1 MSFDNYAGPRM
12 LSADHSEAHQIRA
25 GVYQFPALGTDGAV
39 IDLSAW
45 KNEHIE
51 LAWYPDVDEYSAGEP
66 LLYGFFKSEDEAA
79 PESDPAF
86 DTTTSSDEGEGIEK
100 VANAPARLSGSRE
113 AIRIT
118 VPPSH
123 PFLRIEAASG
133 TGWCLVRHAEG

>member
-12 LSADHSEAHQIRA
+12 LSDDHSAAHTIRA
-25 GVYQFPALGTDGAV
+25 GAYQYPALDTDGAV
-39 IDLSAW
+39 VDLSAW
-45 KNEHIE
+45 KNEYVE
-51 LAWYPDVDEYSAGEP
+51 LSWYPVDGVV
-66 LLYGFFKSEDEAA
+66 LLYGFFKTAEEA
-79 PESDPAF
+79 DPAEGTAF
-86 DTTTSSDEGEGIEK
+86 DTTTSSDDVVGEEPVGKI
-100 VANAPARLSGSRE
+100 ANAPARLSGSRE